1 MNWPV
6 PEPTALTPAAEAFN
20 PFVDP
25 AGLGARTIG
34 CDTFSGELLDVLR
47 LTPDLGT
54 PAEVEPLVR
63 DQLARYEPARLTG
76 LAPVMRIER
85 TFDGRLEIW
94 SRVAEGFRL
103 SAALE
108 WTEERGARPSLAAAL
123 TIGDRLLGALVSLQ
137 ALDQTEG
144 ASGHGAVAIDQIV
157 VSESGELTL
166 TDYAFGPLLAVLQWP
181 RERLWRRFRIAMPPS
196 AGLARF
202 DHRVD
207 VTQAALVIVSLLA
220 GRVFRAEEYPRQL
233 EALVD
238 EAVRRSCDGVE
249 REERDRLSAWLRAAT
264 ELDSRSAF
272 KTAAAAR
279 AALRASLGIRVDDTA
294 AIGRWLRAARGIPEP
309 EPAPARPRPQL
320 VADPAP
326 AAEEPQ
332 APAAAPAAPPP
343 ADAKARGRLRS
354 WLSRS

>member
-1 MNWPV
+1 MHWPV
-6 PEPTALTPAAEAFN
+6 PEPSALPPAAEAFN

-47 LTPDLGT
+47 LTSDLG
-54 PAEVEPLVR
+54 PPREIEPIVR
-63 DQLARYEPARLTG
+63 DQIAHVDPERLTG
-76 LAPVMRIER
+76 LAPVTRLEC
-85 TFDGRLEIW
+85 TFDGRLAIW

-103 SAALE
+103 SAVLE
-108 WTEERGARPSLAAAL
+108 WTEARGARPPLTAAL

-137 ALDQTEG
+137 TVDQTDG

-157 VSESGELTL
+157 VGESGGLTL
-166 TDYAFGPLLAVLQWP
+166 TDYAFGPLLAALQWP

-207 VTQAALVIVSLLA
+207 VTQAALVVVSLLA
-220 GRVFRAEEYPRQL
+220 GRVFRADEYPRQL
-233 EALVD
+233 EALVG
-238 EAVRRSCDGVE
+238 EGVRRSCGDLA

-264 ELDSRSAF
+264 ELDPRGAF

-279 AALRASLGIRVDDTA
+279 AALRSAMGGRVDDTGA
-294 AIGRWLRAARGIPEP
+294 VGRWLRGARG
-309 EPAPARPRPQL
+309 
-320 VADPAP
+320 VAEA
-326 AAEEPQ
+326 
-332 APAAAPAAPPP
+332 
-343 ADAKARGRLRS
+343 GR
-354 WLSRS
+354 